1 MMTTVTGCPFSAL
14 CVMYWSYL
22 CARARAHARVWVASF
37 RFGFIPVSVAGFVKR
52 LFTVKRVQILAQR

>member
-1 MMTTVTGCPFSAL
+1 MMTTVTECPFGAL

-22 CARARAHARVWVASF
+22 CARAHARVWVASF